1 MKQTNFLK
9 SFFLLCALIV
19 GSSNVWAD
27 NTFVQVTDA
36 SGLQNGD
43 EILVVSTFANKSI
56 AMLATVNSG
65 NSKYMTVSEVTISN
79 SNTITLA
86 DNSPITVWTLVKD
99 GNDYSFKSGNNY
111 VYSNSAEKNTANTKT
126 TVDNSVKHTIEGV
139 SNGLFQFKNKQNTSK
154 FLKGGNNGDRFAY
167 YASTADNTAW
177 IKIFK
182 KTVPVT
188 GVSLNLTSKTL
199 YEGENFDLTSTITPS
214 NATNKSINWSVV
226 SESESGVVTLSST
239 TAATTTITA
248 QKVGTAKVRVT
259 TIDGSQTADCD
270 ITVVP
275 ATLGNPVFSIDGG
288 AVYYGTKVFVTADN
302 STLITYT
309 IDGNDP
315 NEGSDE
321 FPAAG
326 YTITGAVTIK
336 VIAFNDDDDS
346 SDIVAKSFTVKAP
359 DAPTITPSSG
369 NVTSGTNATITAA
382 DGVDIIYTTD
392 GSIPS
397 FDPFNGNEYTGVIH
411 ITDGMTLKAIAVDGA
426 GNESTVAEATYTFP
440 SEESA
445 DATYV
450 FNTDEGLSALGITK
464 PSTGSGTDLVSSAKY
479 TSGDLT
485 MEISHGS
492 TNTRVWN
499 ASGDTDLR
507 VYASGKVK
515 LSVPTG
521 YTITAIVMDRSQG
534 TFTSNVGTW
543 TNSTGKWTGSAS
555 AIEFT
560 ASDQNRILSIDVTYT
575 APAVKNTVTS
585 ALYSTF
591 YNSKAVVVPENT
603 EAYTVKVSDEKLV
616 RSHTYNAGDIIAGG
630 TGVVVKA
637 SASIYMFRETIQE
650 GTEDANNL
658 LSGSDVAATTI
669 GPDGC
674 KFYKLSLNASD
685 TEGTVGFYWGAEN
698 GGAFT
703 NGAHKAYL
711 IIPSGVTLSS
721 KNVILFSDIESD
733 SEELSNE
740 TTGIKSI
747 ENGEWRI
754 ENPNSYNLAGQRVGK
769 DYKGIVIV
777 NGKKKLNK

>member
-1 MKQTNFLK
+1 MKKLNVLTRM
-9 SFFLLCALIV
+9 LLLVALLV
-19 GSSNVWAD
+19 GGTSSVWAD

-36 SGLQNGD
+36 NALQNGD
-43 EILVVSTFANKSI
+43 EVLVVSTFQSKSI
-56 AMLATVNSG
+56 AMLSTVSSTNK
-65 NSKYMTVSEVTISN
+65 KYMTVSEVTISN

-99 GNDYSFKSGNNY
+99 GNDYSFKFGNNY
-111 VYSNSAEKNTANTKT
+111 VYSNSAENNTANTKT
-126 TVDNSVKHTIEGV
+126 TVDNSVKHTIEDV

-167 YASTADNTAW
+167 YASSANSTAW
-177 IKIFK
+177 VKIFK

-199 YEGENFDLTSTITPS
+199 YEGENFDLTSTIIPS

-259 TIDGSQTADCD
+259 TTDGSQTADCD
-270 ITVVP
+270 ITIVP

-315 NEGSDE
+315 NDGSDE

-346 SDIVAKSFTVKAP
+346 SEIVAKSFTVKAP

-382 DGVDIIYTTD
+382 DGVDIIYTID

-397 FDPFNGNEYTGVIH
+397 FDPFNGNEYTDVIP

-440 SEESA
+440 SEEST

-450 FNTDEGLSALGITK
+450 FNTDEGLSALDITK
-464 PSTGSGTDLVSSAKY
+464 PSTSSGTDLDSSAKY
-479 TSGDLT
+479 ISGDLT
-485 MEISHGS
+485 MELSHGS

-499 ASGDTDLR
+499 AGGNTDLR
-507 VYASGKVK
+507 VYASGGKVK

-543 TNSTGKWTGSAS
+543 TNSTGKWTGSAN
-555 AIEFT
+555 AVEFT

-658 LSGSDVAATTI
+658 LRGSDVAATTT

-674 KFYKLSLNASD
+674 KFYKLSLDASN
-685 TEGTVGFYWGAEN
+685 TAGTVGFYWGAAD
-698 GGAFT
+698 GAAFT
-703 NGAHKAYL
+703 SGAHKAYL
-711 IIPSGVTLSS
+711 VIPSGVTLSGKES
-721 KNVILFSDIESD
+721 FLFSDIESD
-733 SEELSNE
+733 SEKLSEE
-740 TTGIKSI
+740 TTGIRSI
-747 ENGEWRI
+747 EQTT
-754 ENPNSYNLAGQRVGK
+754 ENVVRYNLAGQKVGK
-769 DYKGIVIV
+769 DYKGILVI
-777 NGKKKLNK
+777 NGKKVIRK